1 MKRLFAIMMLALAA
15 LGCTEDREHILKVYN
30 WADYIDEELLD
41 EFEVWYQEQ
50 TGEPVKII
58 YQTFDINETM
68 LSKIELGHEDYD
80 VVCPSDYIIERMLMN
95 DLLLPID
102 RDFGQTP
109 DYTVNVSP
117 YIVEKFNQIE
127 GHGKNANDYSV
138 GYMWGTVGLIYNT
151 RHVNAEETDTWDV
164 LLNPDYSGKLLMK
177 DAFRDVYTALLIA
190 LNKEKIDSAEVDIR
204 ELTFDASESSI
215 ALVEEYINR
224 FRSHIGGWEADF
236 GKEQMTKELAWLNMS
251 WSGDAAWAIE
261 EAAEIGVELAYS
273 IPETGSVVWFDGWVI
288 PKYAQN
294 IKAARYFINFMC
306 KPENALRNMDMIGYV
321 STISSPEVLEAMSD
335 EEEYD
340 AVDVSYFFGEGC
352 DSVHVDQI
360 MYPDRRIV
368 DSCGMM
374 HDTGTEDLLKM
385 WSRVKGANASAWT
398 YILIVLVLGGLI
410 TLVILKYTRKAQRRK
425 ASARKRKYAYE
436 TS

>member
-273 IPETGSVVWFDGWVI
+273 VPETGSVVWFDGWVI

-294 IKAARYFINFMC
+294 INAARYFINFMC

-398 YILIVLVLGGLI
+398 YILIVLVLGSLI

-425 ASARKRKYAYE
+425 AYARKRK
-436 TS
+436 